1 MKSFTHLVEWSLF
14 FEVSVGVCPQHARY
28 DEELRVLKIPQ
39 TSLQSQGTFKL
50 VMQVVLLREDWLSK
64 GRDTVMTRVW

>member
-28 DEELRVLKIPQ
+28 DEELRVLKIP
-39 TSLQSQGTFKL
+39 KL
-50 VMQVVLLREDWLSK
+50 VCRAKELLN
-64 GRDTVMTRVW
+64 